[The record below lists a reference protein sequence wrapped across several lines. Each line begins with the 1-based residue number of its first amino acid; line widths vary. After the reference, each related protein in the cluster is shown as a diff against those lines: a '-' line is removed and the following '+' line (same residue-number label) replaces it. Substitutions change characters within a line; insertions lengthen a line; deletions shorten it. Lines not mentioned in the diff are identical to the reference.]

1 MGDSRDCIM
10 HPRVADYPRR
20 LDVERVTYGFPGI
33 FEEAGIY
40 GGCRPEGSAHPFS
53 PNTVFPFFDNE

>member
-1 MGDSRDCIM
+1 M

-40 GGCRPEGSAHPFS
+40 GGRRQDRPSRS

>member
-1 MGDSRDCIM
+1 M

-40 GGCRPEGSAHPFS
+40 GGCRLEGSGQPLPEHRVS
-53 PNTVFPFFDNE
+53 IL

>member
-40 GGCRPEGSAHPFS
+40 GGCRLEGSGQPLPEHRVS
-53 PNTVFPFFDNE
+53 IL

>member
-1 MGDSRDCIM
+1 M

-40 GGCRPEGSAHPFS
+40 GGCRRDRPSRSRTPCFHS
-53 PNTVFPFFDNE
+53 LIMNNCDI